1 MPELPQNILNNSIN
15 YVLGLVDENLETSMD
30 AIIPVNINHSYPYD
44 VLERLVMSMFFQFG
58 YLENQY
64 SMAFYTINTDY
75 LCAVVRDGEIKAFVY
90 GVVMENETEREWS
103 MKKQLILDSM
113 CNITEKGYAV
123 RFHPLIHDIKWKE
136 HVDPSLILTSNLP
149 YKFHPKTIYYSVAVV
164 VEQLFKKDVGLLN
177 NTKLGGFIKRNKI
190 ADASKRIVWI

>member
-1 MPELPQNILNNSIN
+1 
-15 YVLGLVDENLETSMD
+15 V
-30 AIIPVNINHSYPYD
+30 
-44 VLERLVMSMFFQFG
+44 
-58 YLENQY
+58 
-64 SMAFYTINTDY
+64 
-75 LCAVVRDGEIKAFVY
+75 
-90 GVVMENETEREWS
+90 ENETERDWS
-103 MKKQLILDSM
+103 MEKQLILDSM

-123 RFHPLIHDIKWKE
+123 RFYPLIHDIKWKE

-164 VEQLFKKDVGLLN
+164 VEQLFKKDVGLLY